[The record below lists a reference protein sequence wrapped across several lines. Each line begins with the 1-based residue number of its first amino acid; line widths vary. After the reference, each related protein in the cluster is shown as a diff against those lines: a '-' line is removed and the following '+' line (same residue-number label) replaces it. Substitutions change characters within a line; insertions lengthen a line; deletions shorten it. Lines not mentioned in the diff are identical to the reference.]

1 MEHKPFISIQAP
13 LDEASA
19 RKLESGDRILL
30 SGTLYTLRDAGH
42 QKLIECLKA
51 GKEPPFPLEDAFLY
65 YVGPSPA
72 TRGRPIGSAGPTTAS
87 RMDPFTPYLIERG
100 LRGMIGK
107 GHRDICVIEAM
118 KTHGAVYF
126 AATGGAGALLSKT
139 ILKSE
144 IIAWE
149 ELGPEAM
156 RRLEVRDMP
165 LTVII
170 DSRGRNL
177 YEEGPREWRLQQGYS
192 Q

>member
-30 SGTLYTLRDAGH
+30 SGTLYTLRERKKKTDRMSQGR
-42 QKLIECLKA
+42 QERLS
-51 GKEPPFPLEDAFLY
+51 PEDAFLIM
-65 YVGPSPA
+65 SPITA
-72 TRGRPIGSAGPTTAS
+72 PGRPWFGRSDTAS

-107 GHRDICVIEAM
+107 GHRDTCVIEAM

-139 ILKSE
+139 ILKTE